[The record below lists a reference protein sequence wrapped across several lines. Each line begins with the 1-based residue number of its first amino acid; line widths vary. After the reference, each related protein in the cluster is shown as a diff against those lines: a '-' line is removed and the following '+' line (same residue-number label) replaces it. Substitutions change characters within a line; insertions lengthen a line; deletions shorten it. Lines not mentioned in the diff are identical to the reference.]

1 MNVIAAHKSISH
13 VLNTCLLF
21 QVLYMFDFPH
31 NTCYSCTL
39 GLIAM
44 MWTEKQWTFNVSAR
58 KLNYHLWVYF
68 HFFFSRCFWWNKKLG
83 YKNQKTKY
91 PDCQAYHTVCL
102 EYCLVLTL
110 WEGTSALLYIPNGSV
125 ELVCLSAGVYLEL
138 ALALMQSVSH
148 LDLVMTKSTFDH
160 VWLGLGLM
168 VRGYGTGL
176 GIFIFSLCNWLIVH
190 VGTDLVTMAK
200 FVLCLS

>member
-44 MWTEKQWTFNVSAR
+44 MRTEKQWTFNVSAR

-83 YKNQKTKY
+83 YKNQKNKMSRL
-91 PDCQAYHTVCL
+91 PSL
-102 EYCLVLTL
+102 PYCLLGVLSCSYTL
-110 WEGTSALLYIPNGSV
+110 GGDKCSPLHTKWFRG
-125 ELVCLSAGVYLEL
+125 AGLP
-138 ALALMQSVSH
+138 VS
-148 LDLVMTKSTFDH
+148 
-160 VWLGLGLM
+160 G
-168 VRGYGTGL
+168 
-176 GIFIFSLCNWLIVH
+176 GIFRVGF
-190 VGTDLVTMAK
+190 GTDPVSLSPWPCYDQEHVRSCLAGLRAYGQRLWNRFGDFYFF
-200 FVLCLS
+200 FV